1 LEEARDGRRLNPNYA
16 IAIHNLCTALLR
28 FNRLAEIKENCRDA
42 FQREMDGD
50 LFHVLLY
57 QTAFI
62 EHDEAAMEEHLA
74 WFHGRDDE
82 HIAINQTAAA
92 AAFGGKWRASQ
103 ELTKRSIELAVRN
116 DAVESA
122 AEYAAEQ
129 AVRMVCWSS
138 PTLIPARDDQKLKLP
153 LQTQVK
159 RALQFSRNKVAL
171 SRVAVAL
178 DFAGHRAEADT
189 LFQEIRSEYPNNTL
203 LNQLWMPFAK
213 AGGLLHSGRYEAAV
227 AALEMTE
234 RFQGAGQFFPQ
245 YFRGLSY
252 LNLNRKN
259 DAVREFDSIL
269 THQGEAP
276 LSAIYPLAQLA
287 KARALNDKRE
297 YEKFFEF
304 WKDADADMPALVAAE
319 SEYEALV

>member
-1 LEEARDGRRLNPNYA
+1 
-16 IAIHNLCTALLR
+16 
-28 FNRLAEIKENCRDA
+28 
-42 FQREMDGD
+42 MDGD

-62 EHDEAAMEEHLA
+62 ENDEEAMATHLA

-82 HIAINQTAAA
+82 HIAVNQMAAA
-92 AAFGGKWRASQ
+92 AAFGGKWRSSQ
-103 ELTKRSIELAVRN
+103 ELTRRSIEIAVRN
-116 DAVESA
+116 EAVESA

-129 AVRMVCWSS
+129 AIRMVCWSS
-138 PTLIPARDDQKLKLP
+138 ATLIPAGGDQKLKLP

-159 RALQFSRNKVAL
+159 KALQFSRNKVAL
-171 SRVAVAL
+171 SRAAVAL
-178 DFAGHRAEADT
+178 AFAGQREEAEE
-189 LFQEIRSEYPNNTL
+189 LFREIRLEYPSNTL

-213 AGGLLHSGRYEAAV
+213 AGGLLQVGRFEAAV

-234 RFQGAGQFFPQ
+234 RFQGAGQFYPQ
-245 YFRGLSY
+245 YFRGLAY
-252 LNLNRKN
+252 LQLNRKN

-269 THQGEAP
+269 GHQGEAP

-297 YEKFFEF
+297 YDKFFGF
-304 WKDADADMPALVAAE
+304 WKDADPDMPALVAAK
-319 SEYEALV
+319 SEYEALT